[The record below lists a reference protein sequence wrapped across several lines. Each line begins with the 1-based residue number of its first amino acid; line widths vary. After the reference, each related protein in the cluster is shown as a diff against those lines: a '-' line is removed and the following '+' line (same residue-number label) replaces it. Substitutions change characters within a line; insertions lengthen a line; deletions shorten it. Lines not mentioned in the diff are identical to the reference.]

1 MSMKKTTLVFSI
13 GFDSF
18 VYKNKDGL
26 FNKKFVGEL
35 QLLSLLE
42 RELGLSGEFK
52 TNKERQAEYLEY
64 VTKEIEG
71 KDVFISES
79 FKNDN
84 IGVANELLKWRDQL
98 KLCNWNFSKGIS
110 KRLDLLVDIENK
122 NEVALGISDRW
133 MLVLEN
139 LKTATSLNI
148 ESVEVNDNLELT
160 HPIYK
165 EIFSL
170 LKTKGIEI
178 IQNVIETGA
187 KTNSNLSKIKE
198 AILNKE
204 TKVELDKSDKS
215 FQMIRFKDAIIA
227 SDFLAQQLSETKL
240 SPVIINTDNYSL
252 DASFLT
258 FGMPLA
264 GSEISNSN
272 PQIIQLFKLAGA
284 LLFSKVNPYN
294 LLSLLNL
301 PLLPFPKSLAVKLSK
316 VLVNN
321 GGIGNKEWL
330 ETIANFKKNIDKDNK
345 NWKENIKSIEFYVE
359 RKRVNKISK
368 EELIYL
374 YRDIVSW
381 SAKMLSVSNSDAT
394 GIQLANLQM
403 LSKNFVKTM
412 ESINET
418 LFTARELDRITNK
431 IYEPVTISINVK
443 KKGSNNVLGVPIQ

>member
-170 LKTKGIEI
+170 LKTKG
-178 IQNVIETGA
+178 A
-187 KTNSNLSKIKE
+187 
-198 AILNKE
+198 
-204 TKVELDKSDKS
+204 
-215 FQMIRFKDAIIA
+215 
-227 SDFLAQQLSETKL
+227 
-240 SPVIINTDNYSL
+240 
-252 DASFLT
+252 
-258 FGMPLA
+258 
-264 GSEISNSN
+264 
-272 PQIIQLFKLAGA
+272 
-284 LLFSKVNPYN
+284 
-294 LLSLLNL
+294 
-301 PLLPFPKSLAVKLSK
+301 
-316 VLVNN
+316 
-321 GGIGNKEWL
+321 
-330 ETIANFKKNIDKDNK
+330 
-345 NWKENIKSIEFYVE
+345 
-359 RKRVNKISK
+359 
-368 EELIYL
+368 
-374 YRDIVSW
+374 
-381 SAKMLSVSNSDAT
+381 
-394 GIQLANLQM
+394 
-403 LSKNFVKTM
+403 
-412 ESINET
+412 
-418 LFTARELDRITNK
+418 
-431 IYEPVTISINVK
+431 
-443 KKGSNNVLGVPIQ
+443 